1 MKINSHIHIFKNIS
15 MKRYLFILLKITTL
29 IFLVYMLFIIT
40 KYSVNVVNQEVMIKK
55 RYHRTEEKR
64 KTTYQ
69 NMYKSVL
76 EKYNVIKF
84 ADTGF
89 ANIMLI
95 QMSNQSPNKEL
106 MWYWVQQNN
115 PSITYTKVIDMYNDL
130 IALIESKRNEFT
142 YIENELQQLKFE
154 HDSLLSIIPSKFV
167 VGRRKPIIYKPILSD
182 KTDVVFRTNKE

>member
-1 MKINSHIHIFKNIS
+1 MNEKLINDVKLL
-15 MKRYLFILLKITTL
+15 KKYLFILLRITTL
-29 IFLVYMLFIIT
+29 IFLVYILFIIT
-40 KYSVNVVNQEVMIKK
+40 KFSINVVNHEVMIKK

-69 NMYKSVL
+69 NMYRSVL

-115 PSITYTKVIDMYNDL
+115 PSITYNRVLDMYNDL
-130 IALIESKRNEFT
+130 ISLIESKRNEFT

-167 VGRRKPIIYKPILSD
+167 VGRREPIIYRPILSD

>member
-15 MKRYLFILLKITTL
+15 MKKYLFILLRIIALICLIYTLFVITRFT
-29 IFLVYMLFIIT
+29 I
-40 KYSVNVVNQEVMIKK
+40 SVVNQEVMIKQ
-55 RYHRTEEKR
+55 RFYRTEEKR

-69 NMYKSVL
+69 NMYKTVL

-115 PSITYTKVIDMYNDL
+115 PSITYTRVLDMYNDL
-130 IALIESKRNEFT
+130 INLIESKRNDFT

-154 HDSLLSIIPSKFV
+154 HDSLLLTIPSKFV
-167 VGRRKPIIYKPILSD
+167 VGRRKPIIYRPILSD

>member
-15 MKRYLFILLKITTL
+15 MKKYLFILLRITTL
-29 IFLVYMLFIIT
+29 IFLVYILFIIT
-40 KYSVNVVNQEVMIKK
+40 KFSVNVVNHEVMIKK

-69 NMYKSVL
+69 NMYRSVL

-115 PSITYTKVIDMYNDL
+115 PSITYNRVLDMYNDL
-130 IALIESKRNEFT
+130 ITLIESKRNEFT

-167 VGRRKPIIYKPILSD
+167 VGRREPIIYRPILSD

>member
-15 MKRYLFILLKITTL
+15 MKKYLFILLRITTL
-29 IFLVYMLFIIT
+29 IFLVYILFIIT
-40 KYSVNVVNQEVMIKK
+40 KFSINVVNQEVMIKK

-69 NMYKSVL
+69 NMYRSVL

-95 QMSNQSPNKEL
+95 QMSNQNPNKEL

-115 PSITYTKVIDMYNDL
+115 PSITYNRVLDMYNDL
-130 IALIESKRNEFT
+130 ITLIESKRNEFT

-154 HDSLLSIIPSKFV
+154 HDSLLSMIPSKFI
-167 VGRRKPIIYKPILSD
+167 VGRRKPIIYIPILSD

>member
-15 MKRYLFILLKITTL
+15 MKKYLFILLRITTL
-29 IFLVYMLFIIT
+29 IFLVYILFIIT
-40 KYSVNVVNQEVMIKK
+40 KFSINVVNQEVMIKK

-69 NMYKSVL
+69 NMYRSVL

-115 PSITYTKVIDMYNDL
+115 PSITYNRVLDMYNDL
-130 IALIESKRNEFT
+130 ITLIESKRNEFT

-167 VGRRKPIIYKPILSD
+167 VGRREPIIYRPILSD